1 MMGFTP
7 VTLLGLRS
15 RNHDGAAQDLFDE
28 LREDAELAHR
38 EIREGRF
45 QRSMALVTAFS
56 AAVSG
61 FEAYTQHQRGA
72 FNDRWMW
79 TPVWLAPPTVVA
91 AGAALKSER
100 TARRVLPAVAI
111 VSLADGVLGFI
122 YHLRG
127 IKRLPGGFK
136 AGQYNIAM
144 GPPVFAPLL
153 LCSVGTMGV
162 FAGLLRRERPEERTA
177 VGRARSGLSSLK
189 PGSKAEPPVELP
201 FARHVAHGRFQQAM
215 ALTAASFAVIA
226 GGEAYFEHLRGSFNQ
241 RVMWT
246 PILVTPPMAAAAIG
260 AAASGRVARRVLP
273 FAAAA
278 AFLDGLLGF
287 CLHLRG
293 IKRMPGHF
301 GNLRF
306 NMTMGPPL
314 FAPLLFTS
322 VGLMGFIAA
331 LLRRGEDD
339 S

>member
-1 MMGFTP
+1 MA
-7 VTLLGLRS
+7 LLGLRS
-15 RNHDGAAQDLFDE
+15 SNYDGITEDLLDE
-28 LREDAELAHR
+28 LREDAELARR

-61 FEAYTQHQRGA
+61 FEAYSQHRRGA

-79 TPVWLAPPTVVA
+79 TPVWLAPPTVAA

-100 TARRVLPAVAI
+100 VARRVLPAVSL
-111 VSLADGVLGFI
+111 VSLADGLLGFI

-136 AGQYNIAM
+136 AGQYNVVM

-162 FAGLLRRERPEERTA
+162 FAGLLRRERPAERTA
-177 VGRARSGLSSLK
+177 LGRARTAIANFK
-189 PGSKAEPPVELP
+189 PGRHEEPPVELP
-201 FARHVAHGRFQQAM
+201 FTRRVAHGRFQQAM

-331 LLRRGEDD
+331 LLRRREED